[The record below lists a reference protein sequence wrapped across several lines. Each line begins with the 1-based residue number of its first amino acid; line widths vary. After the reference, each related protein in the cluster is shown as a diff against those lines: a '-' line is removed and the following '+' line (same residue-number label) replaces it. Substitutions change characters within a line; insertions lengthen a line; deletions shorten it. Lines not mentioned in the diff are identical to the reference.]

1 MTTRPLRP
9 VIYQTQNSLKT
20 KHQNFPGNSTTT
32 IFNSQCTRDVY
43 FFASLHSYYD
53 LKCFVQYLCHVVRAT

>member
-9 VIYQTQNSLKT
+9 VIYQTKNSLKT

-32 IFNSQCTRDVY
+32 IFNS
-43 FFASLHSYYD
+43 
-53 LKCFVQYLCHVVRAT
+53 